1 VSLPHGGSRTLGV
14 TIELPTEVRNDID
27 AARARYGSHA
37 DDWAAHVTILAPI
50 EADDGVMDAV
60 IEHLQCVADG
70 TASFRMVLRGTGTF
84 RPVSPVVF
92 VAVAEGISACEQ
104 LEAAVRS
111 GDLGVEAR
119 FPYHPHV
126 TLAHDVPGEAL
137 DRAFEDLAHYVA
149 AFTVSSICLHENV
162 GGEWTLVREFPFG
175 VLGPEEL
182 SVDVAT

>member
-1 VSLPHGGSRTLGV
+1 MRLTDGGSRTLGV
-14 TIELPTEVRNDID
+14 TIELPAQVRGDID
-27 AARARYGSHA
+27 AARANYGAHA

-50 EADDGVMDAV
+50 EADDAVMDAV
-60 IEHLQCVADG
+60 ADHLQRVAER
-70 TASFRMVLRGTGTF
+70 TAPFRMVLRGTGTF

-92 VAVAEGISACEQ
+92 IAVAEGISACEQ

-126 TLAHDVPGEAL
+126 TLAHDVSGEEL

-149 AFTVSSICLHENV
+149 EFTVASLCLHENV
-162 GGEWTLVREFPFG
+162 NGEWTLVREFAFG
-175 VLGPEEL
+175 
-182 SVDVAT
+182 S